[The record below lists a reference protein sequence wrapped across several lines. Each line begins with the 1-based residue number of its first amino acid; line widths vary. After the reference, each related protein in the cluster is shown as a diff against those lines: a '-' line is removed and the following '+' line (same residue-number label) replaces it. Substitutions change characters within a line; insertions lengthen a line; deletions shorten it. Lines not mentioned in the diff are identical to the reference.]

1 MYIFK
6 SVNQPVSDASA
17 HAKVVSRAGR
27 LWGPLGYWM
36 GAVDPDDP
44 YPSPVRSQ
52 DSKCFLIQGK
62 HCALETG
69 RFGFK
74 SSPFA
79 TAMLSNPGPL

>member
-1 MYIFK
+1 MYIFE

-27 LWGPLGYWM
+27 LWGPFGYWM
-36 GAVDPDDP
+36 GGWNQMTPILP
-44 YPSPVRSQ
+44 QSEIPGFQ
-52 DSKCFLIQGK
+52 MLLIQGK

-79 TAMLSNPGPL
+79 TAKLSNPGPL